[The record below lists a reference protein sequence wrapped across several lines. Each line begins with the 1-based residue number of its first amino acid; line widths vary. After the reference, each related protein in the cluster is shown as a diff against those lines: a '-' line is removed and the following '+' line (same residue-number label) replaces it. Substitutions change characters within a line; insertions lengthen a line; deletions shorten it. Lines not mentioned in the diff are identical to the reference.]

1 MEKGNLSTKEGIM
14 TLLPMLL
21 IAYYMFRMQNFQYFL
36 RQDKLLMFMC
46 LNLMLVLAISRKIT
60 FISIMFFYD

>member
-1 MEKGNLSTKEGIM
+1 
-14 TLLPMLL
+14 LL